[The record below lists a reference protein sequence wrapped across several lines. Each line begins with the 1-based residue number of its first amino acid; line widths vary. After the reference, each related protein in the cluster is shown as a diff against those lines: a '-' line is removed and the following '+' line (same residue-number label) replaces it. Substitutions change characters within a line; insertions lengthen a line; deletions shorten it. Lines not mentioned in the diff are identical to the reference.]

1 VNDTAG
7 SVTGTVNDTA
17 GSVTGTVN
25 DTAGVVTDAVGTV
38 DGVLDS
44 TGSLGDLVDG
54 VVDTGT
60 NVVPPLPV
68 APDPATGSG
77 TDPTHPPPADGTRD
91 APSALRRDSLHTTLP
106 DFHPASAGVPR
117 PDAGGARPGAVPR
130 DGLPFP
136 LDAAAAALSSL
147 TEAGGASL
155 VWAFFALV
163 ALLAVTG
170 DRWLRLAR
178 AVPPL
183 APYVVQDGR
192 PG

>member
-1 VNDTAG
+1 
-7 SVTGTVNDTA
+7 
-17 GSVTGTVN
+17 
-25 DTAGVVTDAVGTV
+25 
-38 DGVLDS
+38 
-44 TGSLGDLVDG
+44 
-54 VVDTGT
+54 
-60 NVVPPLPV
+60 
-68 APDPATGSG
+68 
-77 TDPTHPPPADGTRD
+77 
-91 APSALRRDSLHTTLP
+91 
-106 DFHPASAGVPR
+106 
-117 PDAGGARPGAVPR
+117 
-130 DGLPFP
+130 
-136 LDAAAAALSSL
+136 LSSL